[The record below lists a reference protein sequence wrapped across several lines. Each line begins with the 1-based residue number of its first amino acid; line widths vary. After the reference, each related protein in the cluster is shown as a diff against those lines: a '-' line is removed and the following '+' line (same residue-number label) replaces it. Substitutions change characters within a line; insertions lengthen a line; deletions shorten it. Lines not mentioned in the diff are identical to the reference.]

1 MMQMPVP
8 SSYNDI
14 GTSSS
19 LRDLLG
25 YVWYERQFMVP
36 SSWSQDKR
44 IVIRFGSVHYK
55 ARVWVNGLDVGG
67 HEGGHM
73 AFEMDITTA
82 VNFNLTQQR
91 VTVAVDNRLSMDTVP
106 QGNVVDHGLY
116 MDMETEFDFF
126 NYAGLHR
133 PVVLYTT
140 PSQNYITDIEV
151 KPTFYEPHLYEIS
164 LFWTVSYEG
173 SGDCNVEILF
183 EGEVVKEA
191 RCVLG
196 GMSLSNPILWWPR
209 GHGQPVGQMYDMRV
223 RLAEDVYTLPFGIRK
238 LDWDEEGLRINN
250 EPAYLHGIA
259 RHEDSV
265 TRGKVMMMVINK
277 LESLSLNN
285 KNNKMDNNKLI

>member
-1 MMQMPVP
+1 MIQMPVP
-8 SSYNDI
+8 SSYNDL

-55 ARVWVNGLDVGG
+55 AWVWVNGLDVGG

-151 KPTFYEPHLYEIS
+151 KPIFPLSSLETVNLY
-164 LFWTVSYEG
+164 WTVSYEG

-183 EGEVVKEA
+183 DDIVVIDT
-191 RCVLG
+191 RCSLG
-196 GMSLSNPILWWPR
+196 GKLLNDPNLWWPR
-209 GHGQPVGQMYDMRV
+209 GQGQPVGQMYNMRV
-223 RLAEDVYTLPFGIRK
+223 RLAEDVYTLPFGVRK
-238 LDWDEEGLRINN
+238 LDWDQEGLRINN
-250 EPAYLHGIA
+250 EPVYLHGIA

-265 TRGKVMMMVINK
+265 TRGKVMMDITLMVIHN
-277 LESLSLNN
+277 
-285 KNNKMDNNKLI
+285 